1 MPVHTPCRLG
11 GNAPQL
17 EMMAYRPAS
26 KTFSTN
32 AAGATPLRA
41 LSSSSSLGTKT
52 VPGTET
58 VSGAEPV
65 SGVEALAGAPGAA
78 VDIAWPPRSKCARRN
93 RPPWMAACRASNPA

>member
-11 GNAPQL
+11 GNSPQL

-32 AAGATPLRA
+32 APGTALRA

-52 VPGTET
+52 VPGTEA

-65 SGVEALAGAPGAA
+65 SGVEASAGAGRGRGHSLASE
-78 VDIAWPPRSKCARRN
+78 VQV
-93 RPPWMAACRASNPA
+93 RPAE